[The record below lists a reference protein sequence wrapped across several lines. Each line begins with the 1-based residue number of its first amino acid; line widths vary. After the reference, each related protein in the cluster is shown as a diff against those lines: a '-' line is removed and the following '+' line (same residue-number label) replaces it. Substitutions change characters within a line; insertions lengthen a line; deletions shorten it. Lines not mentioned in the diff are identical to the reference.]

1 MVRGCASNFAGH
13 SPKKREPLPE
23 GLSPS
28 AHQAAKPQRKSNG
41 ACGKLARAP
50 NGAPLLTDE
59 LLKWRSEFPML
70 DSTVYLISHSL
81 GAMPRATYE
90 RLHEYA
96 DIWATRGVRAW
107 AEGWWNMPVS
117 VGNEVGRIIGADPET
132 VVMHQNVS
140 ICQSLILSCFLP
152 LPANSKRN
160 KIVYSEL
167 NFPSVMYVY
176 GAHARA
182 HGLRI
187 ETVKSDDGITVPLE
201 RMLAAIDEETLLAPI
216 SHVLFKSAFLQDAKA
231 IIQRAHKVG
240 AMVILD
246 TYQSAGTVPFSV
258 KELNVDFATGGSV
271 KWLCGGPGA
280 GYLYVRPDLIEKLQ
294 PKTTGWMA
302 HEHPFAFET
311 EMHYAPNITR
321 FLHGSPAIPAL
332 YAAESGYKIINEI
345 GVAAIREKSVRQ
357 TSRLIELAEAA
368 GFRVTSPKDPAR
380 RGGTVTIAV
389 EHAAAVTREL
399 VRREVIVD
407 YRPGA
412 GVRLSP
418 HFYTTDDELE
428 FAIKEMKSIR
438 DTRSYATNEAAGAA
452 F

>member
-1 MVRGCASNFAGH
+1 LEIH
-13 SPKKREPLPE
+13 
-23 GLSPS
+23 
-28 AHQAAKPQRKSNG
+28 
-41 ACGKLARAP
+41 
-50 NGAPLLTDE
+50 LTDD
-59 LLKWRSEFPML
+59 LLKYRSEFPIL
-70 DSTVYLISHSL
+70 ERAVYLISHSL
-81 GAMPRATYE
+81 GAMPRATYD

-107 AEGWWNMPVS
+107 AEGWWDMPMTI
-117 VGNEVGRIIGADPET
+117 GNEVARVIGADANT

-140 ICQSLILSCFLP
+140 ICQSLILSCLLP
-152 LPANSKRN
+152 PKDPKRN
-160 KIVYSEL
+160 KIVYEEL

-176 GAHARA
+176 EAHARA

-187 ETVKSDDGITVPLE
+187 EQVKSDDGITIARE
-201 RMLAAIDEETLLAPI
+201 RMLSAIDEETLLVPI

-231 IIQRAHKVG
+231 ITERAHEVG
-240 AMVILD
+240 ATVILD

-258 KELNVDFATGGSV
+258 KEINVDFATGGSV

-280 GYLYVRPDLIEKLQ
+280 GYLYVRPDLIDQLE

-345 GVAAIREKSVRQ
+345 GVTAIREKSVRQ
-357 TSRLIELAEAA
+357 TQHLIELATEA
-368 GFRVTSPKDPAR
+368 GFHVTSPKDPSR
-380 RGGTVTIAV
+380 RGGTITVWDDN
-389 EHAAAVTREL
+389 AAAITREL
-399 VRREVIVD
+399 IRREFIVD

-412 GVRLSP
+412 GVRISP
-418 HFYTTDDELE
+418 HFYTKDEELE
-428 FAIKEMKSIR
+428 LVIAEMKKIAESDAYR
-438 DTRSYATNEAAGAA
+438 EHEAAGAA